1 MRTHAWLAWPAA
13 LFLAAGC
20 QAAGEPADTGT
31 VIVARSVTRW
41 TDSTELFMEHPPLFT
56 ETPNRF
62 AVHLTDLTDFAPLR
76 SGRVTLRAVPR
87 LGGDPVVVV
96 QEEPRSPGI
105 YGPELVF
112 PAAGTWD
119 LTITVESPQAR
130 DRIEVPGLLVLDG
143 LSDEEFPPPPAEG
156 EITFLKEQQWKT
168 PGFATAS
175 AKAGA
180 VRAAFEVP
188 GEIVPA
194 ANRYA
199 RVTAP
204 AAALLDAEAV
214 AGMPLVGE
222 SVAAG
227 TVLLRLLPAL
237 GDAGTTLADAQA
249 QLREAE
255 AEAARARRLVE
266 AEAAPRRRLADAE
279 VALDRARQVMVGLGQ
294 GLQEG
299 RLIVRAPLAGVV
311 AERPAVAGQRVAPG
325 DPLVVIVDPSIV
337 WLKAL
342 VPVGQAATVHQSGR
356 ADFRLEGAPA
366 WQPTGS
372 RRPTSPVVDPLSR
385 TLSVFW
391 EVANPRREIT
401 IGAIATVSI
410 PLGSDV
416 PGLVVPASA
425 ILEEDGIPVTY
436 VQVTGE
442 SFSRRPVQVGA
453 RTAGSAVITGGL
465 QPGDRV
471 VSGAAYQVRLASLS
485 GAVPA
490 HGHEH

>member
-1 MRTHAWLAWPAA
+1 MRPSGSLLRNVVLVLMTA
-13 LFLAAGC
+13 C
-20 QAAGEPADTGT
+20 QAGEEPVDPGT
-31 VIVARSVTRW
+31 AISARSVTLW

-62 AVHLTDLTDFAPLR
+62 AVHLTDLTDFAPIR
-76 SGRVTLRAVPR
+76 SGRVSLRAVPR
-87 LGGDPVVVV
+87 AGGDPVEVV

-105 YGPELVF
+105 YGPELIF

-130 DRIEVPGLLVLDG
+130 DRIEVPGLLVLDD
-143 LSDEEFPPPPAEG
+143 LSNDEFPAAAAEG
-156 EITFLKEQQWKT
+156 EISFLKEQQWKT
-168 PGFATAS
+168 PGFATVFA
-175 AKAGA
+175 AAGSLHDA
-180 VRAAFEVP
+180 VEVS

-227 TVLLRLLPAL
+227 AVLLRLLPAL
-237 GDAGTTLADAQA
+237 GDPGATLADAQA
-249 QLREAE
+249 QLQEAE
-255 AEAARARRLVE
+255 AEAIRARRLVD
-266 AEAAPRRRLADAE
+266 AEAAPRRRLAAAE
-279 VALDRARQVMVGLGQ
+279 VALQRARQVMAGLGQ
-294 GLQEG
+294 SLQDG
-299 RLIVRAPLAGVV
+299 RLVVRAPLAGVV

-325 DPLVVIVDPSIV
+325 DMLVVIVDPSVV

-342 VPVGQAATVHQSGR
+342 VPVAQPGAVLHAGP
-356 ADFRLEGAPA
+356 AEFRLEGETA
-366 WQPTGS
+366 WRTTGR
-372 RRPTSPVVDPLSR
+372 RRPASPLIDSLSR

-391 EVANPRREIT
+391 EVANARRGIT
-401 IGAIATVSI
+401 IGTTATVSI
-410 PLGSDV
+410 PVGGEV
-416 PGLVVPASA
+416 GGVVVPASA
-425 ILEEDGIPVTY
+425 VLEEDGIPVTY

-442 SFSRRPVQVGA
+442 SFSRRPVRLGA
-453 RTAGSAVITGGL
+453 RTAGMAVITAGL

-471 VSGAAYQVRLASLS
+471 VSSAAYQVRLASLG